1 MTWIRKKKK
10 TRRKLWTNC
19 IVCIEVFEIFKAM
32 RVDLFMTKKIEK
44 GN

>member
-10 TRRKLWTNC
+10 TRRKLWTN
-19 IVCIEVFEIFKAM
+19 CIEVFEIFKAM
-32 RVDLFMTKKIEK
+32 RVDLFMTKKIKK